1 MGKYTDN
8 PARILRT
15 INYLTP
21 HAALMQHFED
31 YFDLWDSFED
41 LWRQGRRDG
50 RLDELA
56 SLWHPGALV
65 PVEHI
70 RAGGGCGGRRGGELE
85 RTSRDGKQ
93 HRRRLSF

>member
-41 LWRQGRRDG
+41 LWRRSMAPPMHNTDVLG
-50 RLDELA
+50 LLMVEM
-56 SLWHPGALV
+56 
-65 PVEHI
+65 EHI
-70 RAGGGCGGRRGGELE
+70 RGQCKALYNKLRIDP
-85 RTSRDGKQ
+85 DGVHPIQ
-93 HRRRLSF
+93 RLPPVTWIKK